1 MNNRKIIIDLI
12 MTNSCNRRC
21 DYCPINFDNKLL
33 TKENIDY
40 LINFLDNNIDSYDS
54 CTINFFWWE
63 PLLNFENIKYFIERN
78 NNNSKI
84 NYTIW
89 TNWLLLTDDI
99 INYFIKHNVQ
109 LFLTFHADI
118 NKTYK
123 NLLEKNFLKKALELI
138 QINFIA
144 SPKNMDFLYEKI
156 DLAVDFWFKN
166 INIIPVM
173 LTIEWDKSSLI
184 NLTKFINYVD
194 NNYIFSN
201 NFSYLKI
208 WKYSYFDG
216 VPKEIGFVI
225 DTNLN
230 IYQDSSDELYIW
242 KQFKSLW
249 KEIIDRVENISLLWN
264 IKDFDFN
271 YFISKY
277 DIKSIVNLLYS
288 FPEKLGYLKTYAVI
302 YRIMNK
308 NVNDRDIM
316 TWNIYNFFV
325 KK

>member
-12 MTNSCNRRC
+12 MTNNCNRRC
-21 DYCPINFDNKLL
+21 NYCPVNFDDNFLS
-33 TKENIDY
+33 KEKIDY
-40 LINFLDNNIDSYDS
+40 LIWYLEKNKENYDN
-54 CTINFFWWE
+54 CTINFFWGE
-63 PLLNFENIKYFIERN
+63 PLLNFENIKYFIDN

-89 TNWLLLTDDI
+89 TNWLLITEDI
-99 INYFIKHNVQ
+99 LKFFIKNNVTI
-109 LFLTFHADI
+109 FLTFHADYE
-118 NKTYK
+118 KTYK
-123 NLLEKNFLKKALELI
+123 KLLSKNYLFNAIDLI

-144 SPKNMDFLYEKI
+144 SPINTDFLYEKI
-156 DLAVDFWFKN
+156 DLVIKFWFKN

-173 LTIEWDKSSLI
+173 LTIEWDKNSLV
-184 NLTKFINYVD
+184 NLNKFINYVD
-194 NNYIFSN
+194 NNYIFSGN
-201 NFSYLKI
+201 YNYLKI

-216 VPKEIGFVI
+216 VPRELWFVL

-242 KQFKSLW
+242 KQFKELW
-249 KEIIDRVENISLLWN
+249 IELLDEVEKISFLWN
-264 IKDFDFN
+264 IKDFDLK

-277 DIKSIVNLLYS
+277 DIASIVKLLYS
-288 FPEKLGYLKTYAVI
+288 FPEKLWYLKTYAVI

-308 NVNDRDIM
+308 NVNNRDIM

-325 KK
+325 KNK